1 MADATRAANAHS
13 AALSSHEENTNMT
26 TRNATES
33 PLLQLPAEMR
43 NEIYNGQIHEIL
55 LRPLLLESTFGVLL
69 VCKQISE
76 EAAMLQYSYCVFAFD
91 HELAMRYFL
100 LRCSP
105 AQLKL
110 IRTIQLKPR
119 RCGLLKRSFWNF
131 GNNGES
137 IQLEKLEGLQ
147 TVVIEKSRVPSLR
160 NAVDE
165 QQDVGMLAETMK
177 GMKPGVTVI
186 IEE

>member
-1 MADATRAANAHS
+1 
-13 AALSSHEENTNMT
+13 
-26 TRNATES
+26 
-33 PLLQLPAEMR
+33 
-43 NEIYNGQIHEIL
+43 
-55 LRPLLLESTFGVLL
+55 V
-69 VCKQISE
+69 
-76 EAAMLQYSYCVFAFD
+76 LQYSYCVFTFD

-100 LRCSP
+100 LRCSH
-105 AQLKL
+105 AKSKL

-131 GNNGES
+131 GNNGGS

-147 TVVIEKSRVPSLR
+147 TVVIEKARVPSLR
-160 NAVDE
+160 SAVGE

-177 GMKPGVTVI
+177 RMKPGVTVV